1 MMKLLPRFFKLL
13 LLSGLLLCFFK
24 SSQWVH
30 LWRPRKAD
38 PTQTWLE
45 IQTQRKIILNS
56 ACLKLNLTDTVNKL
70 KPRVAIQLY
79 VEHNHRLIFCSI
91 PKVGCSNWL
100 RILLILQKNLSSE
113 LTKESINR
121 NELLKYI
128 HTTPLL
134 IKLNRYPSTL
144 QQELLSNYTK
154 VMVTRDPFERLV
166 SAYRNKILH
175 GVQSFMKLIKAAFP
189 KSSNNVTFQE
199 FVNFILQEK
208 LNNNHWRPMYKL
220 CDPCRIHYDIIGK
233 IETVNQDADHILKS
247 IGAPEDLHYPTF
259 KTFATEP
266 RTNEQITAEYFGN
279 LSSKQVEQLL
289 KLYEFDFS
297 LFNYSSNVKYMNL
310 SVL

>member
-91 PKVGCSNWL
+91 PK
-100 RILLILQKNLSSE
+100 
-113 LTKESINR
+113 
-121 NELLKYI
+121 
-128 HTTPLL
+128 
-134 IKLNRYPSTL
+134 
-144 QQELLSNYTK
+144 ELLSNYTK